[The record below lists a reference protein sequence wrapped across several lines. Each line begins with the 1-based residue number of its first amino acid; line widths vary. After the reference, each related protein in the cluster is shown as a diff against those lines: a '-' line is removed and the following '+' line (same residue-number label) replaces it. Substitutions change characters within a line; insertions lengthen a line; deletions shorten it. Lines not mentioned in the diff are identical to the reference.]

1 MIWKEQRM
9 MWLQCRLS
17 LKKVKDVVDEQ
28 LSKNNNEISR
38 LKQKVDKI
46 NEQLDHHPANWNEI
60 VKNVSE
66 SLEAVNDNI

>member
-1 MIWKEQRM
+1 M